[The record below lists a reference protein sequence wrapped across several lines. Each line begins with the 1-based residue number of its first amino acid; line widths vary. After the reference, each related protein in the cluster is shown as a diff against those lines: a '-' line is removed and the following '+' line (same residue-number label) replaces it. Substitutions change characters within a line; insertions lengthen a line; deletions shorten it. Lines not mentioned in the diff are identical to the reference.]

1 MPPKVSILIPNYNH
15 AHFLDEAI
23 QSALNQTYTDFE
35 LIIVDNCSTD
45 NTDEIVAKYL
55 SDKRVSYVKNEH
67 NLGLV
72 GNWNKCLEL
81 ANGEY
86 IKFLCSD
93 DKFHPQ
99 LLEKFVPIM
108 EQYPNVSLVTSNKI
122 YFGSIDETVFLPFNH
137 LVPGKEMIYQT
148 LLITDFIGDP
158 TCVMIRK
165 SNLKLGGFRTDM
177 LWIVDWEM
185 WIRHLLVGDCYVV
198 PDVLLYTRKHPEQ
211 NTNAVVKKNFLHR
224 FSEYEFFKM
233 LRDNN
238 RYDLDVSAVNI
249 NKLVKKKATE
259 CTKHVVYKQL
269 HQLHKPKTRQ
279 AFKKALRIAVH
290 EQVLF
295 SSLGEIMAGYKNKF
309 TNRLLGKA
317 KPKQKPKQKVSRI
330 TAVSY

>member
-1 MPPKVSILIPNYNH
+1 MLPKVSILIPTYNH

-23 QSALNQTYTDFE
+23 QSALAQTFTDFE

-45 NTDEIVAKYL
+45 NTDQVVAKFL
-55 SDKRVSYVKNEH
+55 VDKRVSYVKNET

-108 EQYPNVSLVTSNKI
+108 EQYPSVSMVTSNKA
-122 YFGSIDETVFLPFNH
+122 YFGSIDEVVYLPYNH
-137 LVPGKEMIYQT
+137 LVSGKELIYQT

-198 PDVLLYTRKHPEQ
+198 PDILLYTRKHPEQ

-224 FSEYEFFKM
+224 FTEYEFFKM

-238 RYDLDVSAVNI
+238 RYDLDVTVVNI
-249 NKLVKKKATE
+249 NALVKKKARE
-259 CTKHVVYKQL
+259 CTKQVVYKQL
-269 HQLHKPKTRQ
+269 HHLHIPQTRK
-279 AFKKALRIAVH
+279 AFKKALKIAVT
-290 EQVLF
+290 EKVLF
-295 SSLGEIMAGYKNKF
+295 SSLGEILVGYKQKF
-309 TNRLLGKA
+309 SKRLKSETET
-317 KPKQKPKQKVSRI
+317 KSKQKISRI
-330 TAVSY
+330 TAVNY